1 METFEL
7 RKSSDGRYYF
17 TFRASSGQP
26 IVESMRYESRRRALD
41 AIEQLRRCAQ
51 SAPIDDHTGDPAP
64 RAS

>member
-26 IVESMRYESRRRALD
+26 IADSMRYETRRRALD
-41 AIEQLRRCAQ
+41 AIEQLRRRAHD
-51 SAPIDDHTGDPAP
+51 APIDDHTGDAP
-64 RAS
+64 TP